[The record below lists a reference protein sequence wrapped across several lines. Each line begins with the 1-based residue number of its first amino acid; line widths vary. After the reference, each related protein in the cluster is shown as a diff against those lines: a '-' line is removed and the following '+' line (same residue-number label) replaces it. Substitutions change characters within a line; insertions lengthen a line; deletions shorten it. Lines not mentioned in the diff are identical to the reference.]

1 MAKDVAAEIGVDVE
15 FPDNFY
21 SIIGELHNK
30 AEEKE
35 TEVIPFADRLK
46 HLPKTKRSFYDEP
59 ARLEFEAV
67 VLDVLTI
74 I

>member
-1 MAKDVAAEIGVDVE
+1 MAKEVAAEIGVGVE

-35 TEVIPFADRLK
+35 EEVILMQRG
-46 HLPKTKRSFYDEP
+46 
-59 ARLEFEAV
+59 
-67 VLDVLTI
+67 
-74 I
+74 